1 MHTQAVR
8 RAIRNPSRHWLLAA
22 SSILLLVLAGC
33 VSLPPQPTV
42 STGDIAWVL
51 AGADLLPAS
60 SETAPEDLPSL
71 LHVTAGMREFAE
83 NATHHRSSI
92 AGKTRALAAAMGAEQ
107 GLHLQYDSSA
117 TLTAEQAFTQ
127 RRANCLSYTLLF
139 VALAREVGIPAQ
151 FNEVDVPPIWD
162 LGDDKVSLL
171 YKHVNA
177 RIELTK
183 PFAQIIDV
191 SAGEYDPGFEQHVIS
206 DAVAQAQF
214 YNNRA
219 VEMRLQQRY
228 ADALRYQLRALA
240 LSPDAD
246 YLWSNLASLYLLDG
260 SPRAARIAVTRA
272 LTLDA
277 SSMISYDIAAQ
288 AYEQLGERRLAAYF
302 HDRAEQFLDQNPYHH
317 YQLALA
323 ALNAHDDKLAYNET
337 RRAVLLYPRD
347 HRFFFLLAV
356 LLDRLGEK
364 KLADQSMQTA
374 ITLAPDASQQDRYK
388 SKFAR
393 LAKRT

>member
-1 MHTQAVR
+1 MNTQGVY
-8 RAIRNPSRHWLLAA
+8 RAIRNQPRRWLLAW
-22 SSILLLVLAGC
+22 SSLLLLALAGC
-33 VSLPPQPTV
+33 VSLPPQPTI
-42 STGDIAWVL
+42 SADDIAWVL

-60 SETAPEDLPSL
+60 SEAAPEDLQLL
-71 LHVTAGMREFAE
+71 LHVTDEMRRFAE
-83 NATHHRSSI
+83 NATRNKSSI
-92 AGKTRALAAAMGAEQ
+92 AGKTRALAAAMGAAQ
-107 GLHLQYDSSA
+107 GLHLQYDSNA

-177 RIELTK
+177 RIELTR
-183 PFAQIIDV
+183 PFSQIIDV
-191 SAGEYDPGFEQHVIS
+191 SAGEYDPGFEQRVIS
-206 DAVAQAQF
+206 DDVAQAQF

-228 ADALRYQLRALA
+228 ADALRYQLRALE
-240 LSPDAD
+240 LSPDTD
-246 YLWSNLASLYLLDG
+246 YLWSNLASLYLLQG

-277 SSMISYDIAAQ
+277 SSMISHDVAAQ
-288 AYEQLGERRLAAYF
+288 VYEQLGERRLAAYF
-302 HDRAEQFLDQNPYHH
+302 HNRAQQFLDLNPYYH

-323 ALNAHDDKLAYNET
+323 ALNQHDEKLAYNET

-356 LLDRLGEK
+356 VLERLGEK
-364 KLADQSMQTA
+364 KLAGQSMQTA
-374 ITLAPDASQQDRYK
+374 IKLAPDALQQDRYK
-388 SKFAR
+388 SKFAQ